1 MLSERE
7 NKELDRPLTVWRFP
21 LYISGPVKHNSEVM
35 PLKKKENVEDKRRRE
50 RLRRWRR
57 GTEDGY

>member
-1 MLSERE
+1 
-7 NKELDRPLTVWRFP
+7 
-21 LYISGPVKHNSEVM
+21 M